1 MNETVKKDILQ
12 KIKEY
17 DHIIVGRHFRPD
29 GDAVGSS
36 NGLAWIIRDSF
47 PGKRVEVINEDY
59 SAYLAFLGDDTTVIP
74 DSEYADALFIAVDT
88 AGVDRLSNKK
98 FGLARELI
106 KIDHHVDISPYGD
119 LSWVEDYRSSA
130 CEMIVD
136 FYKTFSDE
144 LVLSKKAATFLYT
157 GMVTDSGRFRFSST
171 KGETMRNAGI
181 LLDAGIDL
189 ETLQAYLDLEDFDYY
204 KFQAYVLSNM
214 NITEN
219 GVAYVFVT
227 KEIQEQFGLSAE
239 QASNSVSYMS
249 GIKGCICWLAFIKNP
264 GENDEIR
271 VRLRSRFM
279 TINKLAEQYGGGG
292 HECAAGA
299 TVHSEEEL
307 MELVNKADA
316 LTKEYKETHTG
327 WM

>member
-1 MNETVKKDILQ
+1 MNEDIKKQILD
-12 KIKEY
+12 KIKAY

-59 SAYLAFLGDDTTVIP
+59 SGYLAFLEDEETVID
-74 DSEYADALFIAVDT
+74 DSEYADALFIAVDS
-88 AGVDRLSNKK
+88 ANVDRLSNKK
-98 FGLARELI
+98 YALAKEI
-106 KIDHHVDISPYGD
+106 VKIDHHVEISTYGD
-119 LSWVEDYRSSA
+119 ISWVEDYRSSA

-136 FYKTFSDE
+136 FYKTFKDE

-157 GMVTDSGRFRFSST
+157 GMVTDSGRFKFNST
-171 KGETMRNAGI
+171 TGETLRNAGI
-181 LLDAGIDL
+181 LLDTGIDL

-204 KFQAYVLSNM
+204 KFQAYVLGNM
-214 NITEN
+214 KITEN
-219 GVAYVFVT
+219 GVAYVHIT
-227 KEIQEQFGLSAE
+227 KEIQEQFGLTSE

-249 GIKGCICWLAFIKNP
+249 GIKGSICWLAFIKNP

-316 LTKEYKETHTG
+316 LVKEYKSTHDG